1 MNNQIFLKFGKRIW
15 LGATFSMALPIW
27 WEYFLGHYLW
37 QDFFIII
44 CAMVIVSY
52 WLPVATN
59 SNNIAVDFLKQKA
72 TPFEKQPDDKQ
83 VKRIRS
89 IGMLLCVCL
98 LVIIISRM
106 ISVLTFFTTGNDLYN
121 Q

>member
-1 MNNQIFLKFGKRIW
+1 MNNQVFLKFGKWIW

-27 WEYFLGHYLW
+27 WEYFLGHYIW

-59 SNNIAVDFLKQKA
+59 SNIAIGLLKQK
-72 TPFEKQPDDKQ
+72 QIPDENQLEDNQ
-83 VKRIRS
+83 VRRIRS

-98 LVIIISRM
+98 LVIMIARI
-106 ISVLTFFTTGNDLYN
+106 ISVLTF
-121 Q
+121 